1 MGPAC
6 VGKAGPCRAQL
17 CVVGK
22 ASIWVG
28 KVWEFQIQSG
38 EGPQGAIPP
47 LSLLQALPSRLC
59 WTLFG

>member
-6 VGKAGPCRAQL
+6 VGKAGPRRAQL

-38 EGPQGAIPP
+38 EGPQGAILP
-47 LSLLQALPSRLC
+47 LSLL
-59 WTLFG
+59 